1 MDKEGKKNISTIN
14 HKVERNTN
22 FFLSLSHF
30 LRHQTY
36 IQCHIY
42 VLQLPAEE
50 YILNKRKAVIIKEV
64 NKSVVIYLIP
74 KYDSDIIQIFTQ
86 NIYLE
91 NLISTRRLF
100 RQNILDCQRLRFV
113 FAFNILL
120 DRKIQREKYFNS
132 YIKDI

>member
-1 MDKEGKKNISTIN
+1 MDKKGKKNISTIN
-14 HKVERNTN
+14 YKVERNTN

-30 LRHQTY
+30 LKYQTY
-36 IQCHIY
+36 IQCNIY

-64 NKSVVIYLIP
+64 NKSVVIYLLP

-113 FAFNILL
+113 FAFNISL
-120 DRKIQREKYFNS
+120 DRKIQREKYSNS